1 MFCACD
7 GGRDRGVDLNDV
19 DVPAREESPTAKT
32 EIPINIGGV
41 EGDGHFEKL
50 RKKDAAYAGRLA
62 AMGLTDPEREWTAY
76 ALSKSFRFQK
86 DGQAW
91 KLWGDQLYTCQVVT
105 SALVPVLVGI
115 LSTFDDKTTFAV
127 LQITAIVFSIV
138 GTICKGAFL
147 TSTPTPTPTLSICVC
162 PRTVTPTP
170 PGSHRGRL
178 QLPPARPSPDPIFP
192 GHERLVQRFLR
203 PLRSHI

>member
-1 MFCACD
+1 MD
-7 GGRDRGVDLNDV
+7 
-19 DVPAREESPTAKT
+19 S
-32 EIPINIGGV
+32 
-41 EGDGHFEKL
+41 H
-50 RKKDAAYAGRLA
+50 
-62 AMGLTDPEREWTAY
+62 

-138 GTICKGAFL
+138 GTICKGALMCDPDLDPDPNPNTFHL
-147 TSTPTPTPTLSICVC
+147 CMSSDGDPYPARQPSRTSTTSASEAKSGSNF
-162 PRTVTPTP
+162 PRT
-170 PGSHRGRL
+170 
-178 QLPPARPSPDPIFP
+178 
-192 GHERLVQRFLR
+192 
-203 PLRSHI
+203 